1 MWQIHPEPVNLLQ
14 YLHRIPLCFYAW
26 IPIPPY
32 ALSRIL
38 QIIPL
43 VRTFFCSQNIL
54 SEISYKSRSC
64 PLLPPAMS
72 ERTCAR
78 RGSLKVFRSCVPV
91 IRHSF
96 ADNQAC
102 QNKQSLRLHRKTLP
116 YENAYN
122 PNKPVSWKVLF
133 VAPEDSTGTFSSSF
147 PTLLS
152 NE

>member
-32 ALSRIL
+32 ALSRHSANHSTRPNL
-38 QIIPL
+38 LLLSKYPF
-43 VRTFFCSQNIL
+43 RNIVQ
-54 SEISYKSRSC
+54 EPK
-64 PLLPPAMS
+64 LPPFCRQPCPKGLVQGADL
-72 ERTCAR
+72 
-78 RGSLKVFRSCVPV
+78 LKVFRSCVPV

-122 PNKPVSWKVLF
+122 PNKPVSWKVYLSPLKIPQVLF
-133 VAPEDSTGTFSSSF
+133 
-147 PTLLS
+147 LLRFLHYYP
-152 NE
+152 